1 MRVSSADGGE
11 AAGVNRGE
19 ERNRYLTIFLFAAP
33 GAAIVWYV
41 FHGVYENLSA
51 SEKALGY
58 VDSMTQVG
66 IDLGYVVMVG
76 GSLVLALVAL
86 WSAAAYV
93 RLVLRD
99 R

>member
-1 MRVSSADGGE
+1 M
-11 AAGVNRGE
+11 NRRE
-19 ERNRYLTIFLFAAP
+19 ERSRYLTIFLFAAP

-41 FHGVYENLSA
+41 FHAVYENLSA
-51 SEKALGY
+51 TEKALGY
-58 VDSMTQVG
+58 VDSLTQVG

-76 GSLVLALVAL
+76 GSLVLAAIAA
-86 WSAAAYV
+86 WSAVAYV